1 MTISNDCKIQHYVPQ
16 FVLRNFSASGK
27 KKHIYVFDKLN
38 EKIFKTAIKNIGAE
52 NAFYN
57 YDYNGSK
64 SSIDPKLES
73 LETLASPIIKRIVEN
88 ESLGSLNAKDKS
100 IISLFCSVQM
110 LRVKFPR
117 ESLKELN
124 NTLKEHI
131 ESAGYDIDRVEGFK
145 FMNQEEIKKSSIHSV
160 MTASEL
166 APYFYD
172 KIWLLLKAPKKSPF
186 YISDNPISLYNSVE
200 RPGRGNLGLKVKGIE
215 VQLPLSKN
223 LCLSMV
229 CPSLIE
235 QIDQGVKKAERLEQ
249 ALCIANT
256 GFLNDAKNILD
267 SVFTGNARVL
277 KPENIEHL
285 NSLQVGMASRFIYS
299 STDDFSLVQDMLKKE
314 PYLKQPRRFA
324 SNLDY
329 KQRDLDENNN
339 ANA

>member
-1 MTISNDCKIQHYVPQ
+1 MTILNDCKIQHYVPQ
-16 FVLRNFSASGK
+16 FILLNFAASGK
-27 KKHIYVFDKLN
+27 KKHIYVFDKLY
-38 EKIFKTAIKNIGAE
+38 ERIFKTAIKNVGAE
-52 NAFYN
+52 NAFY
-57 YDYNGSK
+57 DYHDNGSK

-73 LETLASPIIKRIVEN
+73 LETLASPIIRRIVEN

-100 IISLFCSVQM
+100 IISLFCAVQM

-131 ESAGYDIDRVEGFK
+131 EIAGYDIDNVEGFK
-145 FMNQEEIKKSSIHSV
+145 FMNEEEIKKSSIHSV
-160 MTASEL
+160 LTAGEL
-166 APYFYD
+166 VPYFYD

-186 YISDNPISLYNSVE
+186 YISDNPISLYNSVK

-235 QIDQGVKKAERLEQ
+235 QIDQGVKKAERQER
-249 ALCIANT
+249 AL
-256 GFLNDAKNILD
+256 GFASAGLLNDAQSILN
-267 SVFTGNARVL
+267 SVFTGSARVL

-285 NSLQVGMASRFIYS
+285 NSLQVGIASRFIYS
-299 STDDFSLVQDMLKKE
+299 STDDFSLVHNMLKKE
-314 PYLKQPRRFA
+314 PSLKQPRRFA
-324 SNLDY
+324 SNLDH
-329 KQRDLDENNN
+329 KQRNRDEKNN